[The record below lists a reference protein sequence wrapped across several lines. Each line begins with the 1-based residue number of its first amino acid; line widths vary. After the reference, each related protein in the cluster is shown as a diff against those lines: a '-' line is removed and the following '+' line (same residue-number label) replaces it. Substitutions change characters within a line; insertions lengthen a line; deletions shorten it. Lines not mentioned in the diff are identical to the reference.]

1 MSSDAGPRFPP
12 GEQRPGCCA
21 ACPSDRI
28 RPVLLKI
35 MFRKATLFA
44 FATVAGSLALVA
56 CGEREST
63 RVARP
68 NIILIMADDLGY
80 HGLSSYGDPGYQTLN
95 IDRLAEEGLRF
106 TDFYANAPVCTP
118 TRAALLTGRYQQ
130 RSGLEGV
137 IYVRG
142 ETRQTGMAREEVTI
156 AEVLKDAGY
165 RTGIMG
171 KWHLGYKE
179 EYNPVHQGFDQFYG
193 FVSGNIDYHSHY
205 DNAGIYDWWHNT
217 DSLYE
222 EGYSTDL
229 ITEHALDFIEES
241 QDRPFFLYVAHE
253 TPHVPFQSR
262 SDSAYRFP
270 GRDFSYYGPVEDTT
284 ATFAAMMRAMDEG
297 VGEIIGKV
305 EELGLQEETLIIFC
319 SDNGGE
325 PSFGRNG
332 PLRGHKTTLWEGG
345 IRVPMIAWWP
355 GQIRAGVTGQTA
367 MSFDFFPTFL
377 QLVGQEETDTL
388 LTPDT
393 LLIDGTDLSPLLLNG
408 ESLPERD
415 LYWRYRGQKT
425 ARRGPWKLMVTEA
438 DTMLFNLEYDLAEQ
452 WDSSAHYPERLSGLL
467 SAMNRWE
474 QEVMGDVTLKTD

>member
-1 MSSDAGPRFPP
+1 MSKNAFLV
-12 GEQRPGCCA
+12 
-21 ACPSDRI
+21 ACI
-28 RPVLLKI
+28 
-35 MFRKATLFA
+35 ATA
-44 FATVAGSLALVA
+44 CSLALLA
-56 CGEREST
+56 CSERAST
-63 RVARP
+63 HVTRP

-80 HGLSSYGDPGYQTLN
+80 HGLSSYGNPGYQTPH

-118 TRAALLTGRYQQ
+118 TRAALLTGQYQQ

-142 ETRQTGMAREEVTI
+142 ETRQTGMAQQELTI
-156 AEVLKDAGY
+156 AELLKAAGY
-165 RTGIMG
+165 RTGIVG
-171 KWHLGYKE
+171 KWHLGYRE

-229 ITEHALDFIEES
+229 ITGHALDFMEES

-253 TPHVPFQSR
+253 APHVPFQSR

-270 GRDFSYYGPVEDTT
+270 DRDFSYYGPVEDTA
-284 ATFAAMMRAMDEG
+284 ATYAAMMEAMDEG
-297 VGEIIGKV
+297 VGRIVDKV
-305 EELGLQEETLIIFC
+305 EQLGIQDETLIIFG

-325 PSFGRNG
+325 PGFGHNG

-355 GQIRAGVTGQTA
+355 GQIQAGVTDQTA
-367 MSFDFFPTFL
+367 MSFDLFPTFL
-377 QLVGQEETDTL
+377 HVAGQEK
-388 LTPDT
+388 PDT
-393 LLIDGTDLSPLLLNG
+393 LQVDGIDLSPLLLRG
-408 ESLPERD
+408 ERLPDRD
-415 LYWRYRGQKT
+415 LYWRYRGQRA
-425 ARRGPWKLMVTEA
+425 ARRGPWKLMVTDG
-438 DTMLFNLEYDLAEQ
+438 DTLLFNLQHDRAEQ
-452 WDSSAHYPERLSGLL
+452 QDASAQYPERLGRLL
-467 SAMNRWE
+467 AAMSRWE
-474 QEVMGDVTLKTD
+474 QEVMEGVTLRTD

>member
-1 MSSDAGPRFPP
+1 MMLETMSKNAFLFV
-12 GEQRPGCCA
+12 CIA
-21 ACPSDRI
+21 TACS
-28 RPVLLKI
+28 VALL
-35 MFRKATLFA
+35 
-44 FATVAGSLALVA
+44 A
-56 CGEREST
+56 CSERT
-63 RVARP
+63 PTQVARP

-80 HGLSSYGDPGYQTLN
+80 HGLSSYGNPGYETPH

-142 ETRQTGMAREEVTI
+142 ETRQTGMAPREVTI
-156 AEVLKDAGY
+156 AELLKDAGY

-171 KWHLGYKE
+171 KWHLGYNE
-179 EYNPVHQGFDQFYG
+179 EYNPVHQGFDLFYG

-229 ITEHALDFIEES
+229 ITGHAMDFMEEH

-253 TPHVPFQSR
+253 APHVPFQSR

-270 GRDFSYYGPVEDTT
+270 GRDFSYYGPVEDTA
-284 ATFAAMMRAMDEG
+284 ATYAAMMGAMDEG
-297 VGEIIGKV
+297 IGRIVDKV
-305 EELGLQEETLIIFC
+305 EELGLEEETLIIFC

-325 PSFGRNG
+325 PGFGHTG

-355 GQIRAGVTGQTA
+355 GQIRAGVTSQAA
-367 MSFDFFPTFL
+367 MSFDLFSTFL
-377 QLVGQEETDTL
+377 HMAGQER
-388 LTPDT
+388 PDT
-393 LLIDGTDLSPLLLNG
+393 LQVDGIDLSPLLLDG
-408 ESLPERD
+408 DRLPERD
-415 LYWRYRGQKT
+415 LYWRYRGQKA
-425 ARRGPWKLMVTEA
+425 ARRGPWKLMMTDG
-438 DTMLFNLEYDLAEQ
+438 DTLLFNLVHDRAEQ
-452 WDSSAHYPERLSGLL
+452 QDSSAQYPERLSELV
-467 SAMNRWE
+467 SAMNQWE
-474 QEVMGDVTLKTD
+474 QEVMEGVTLRTD